1 MTRAT
6 IRSTINAKVSATAAV
21 TCALAGAAALLG
33 SGCEKGYDISI
44 EVNDAVSAACNTGCV
59 QSVLVYAFGDEDE
72 SVKCYPA
79 TMPNLRQ
86 HGMDGKIDLPVPPG
100 FSGVWV
106 SMWGEADCLGA
117 PVAEGFASQD
127 SETIKVNLVC
137 TASCAARGPLN
148 VRVTN
153 VLDVVKGQCDGTT
166 PKPNRVAAG
175 VLRLFELS
183 TLFEGAPSYAE
194 FYPVAA
200 VNTSIA
206 VDAMVQGLSSAGQAG
221 CAAAAVY
228 RDGTPT
234 NVACLRAGA
243 LGGACAPAGTTEV
256 AYYPGTPIADTA
268 NGFRSIGVF
277 ARRNTVTPTAPQPI
291 AGAVVSVPAS
301 VMATTRIEY
310 LDLVGDA
317 LQPNA
322 ALRATSTTG
331 AFAVT
336 SIKPVTVTVTMGG
349 ERSTRLMGGGDVFTG
364 PDTPPIATMGAQ
376 IFLPD

>member
-1 MTRAT
+1 MIRAMTF
-6 IRSTINAKVSATAAV
+6 
-21 TCALAGAAALLG
+21 ALAGAAALLG

-44 EVNDAVSAACNTGCV
+44 EVNDAVSAACNTSCV
-59 QSVLVYAFGDEDE
+59 QSVLVYAFGEEDE
-72 SVKCYPA
+72 SLKCYPA
-79 TMPNLRQ
+79 TMPTLRD
-86 HGMDGKIDLPVPPG
+86 HGMGGKIDLPVPAG
-100 FSGVWV
+100 FTGVWV

-117 PVAEGFASQD
+117 PVAEGFAGQSGED
-127 SETIKVNLVC
+127 IKVTMAC

-166 PKPNRVAAG
+166 PKPDRVAAG
-175 VLRLFELS
+175 VLRLFELA

-200 VNTSIA
+200 VTTSTGSA
-206 VDAMVQGLSSAGQAG
+206 TVEGLASAGQAG

-243 LGGACAPAGTTEV
+243 LGGACAAAGTTEV
-256 AYYPGTPIADTA
+256 AYYPGTPIADTEA
-268 NGFRSIGVF
+268 GFRSIGVF
-277 ARRNTVTPTAPQPI
+277 ARRNTANPAAPQPI

-301 VMATTRIEY
+301 AMATTRIEY

-317 LQPNA
+317 LQPNTT
-322 ALRATSTTG
+322 LRATSASG

-336 SIKPVTVTVTMGG
+336 SIKPVTVTVMMGG

-364 PDTPPIATMGAQ
+364 PNTPPIATMGAQ